1 MIFAATLAS
10 ATPVALLTNGVVRD
24 ARGFTSSTYT
34 IPSLI
39 AYCTFISPLTCRAR
53 PSRRV

>member
-1 MIFAATLAS
+1 MILAATLAR

-24 ARGFTSSTYT
+24 ARGLTSRTYT
-34 IPSLI
+34 TPSLM
-39 AYCTFISPLTCRAR
+39 AYCTFMSPFTCRAR